1 MSRSQLA
8 FRRFAH
14 VFLRLALSLLTKFEI
29 HGPENI
35 PPHGPLVVVFNH
47 LAHADA
53 FVMIAAMPYPVEPI
67 GLADLLSVPV
77 TGQALRAYGII
88 PVHRDQVDRR
98 VVERALAVLQA
109 GGVLLLAP
117 EARRSVTGALERA
130 RTGAAYLAMRSG
142 APVLPVA
149 ITGTEKIVDEL
160 KHLRRPRVAATFGV
174 PFTLSQHEENG
185 RPPRERRREAA
196 DEIMIRIARMLPP
209 EYRGVYRERV

>member
-8 FRRFAH
+8 FRRFAQG
-14 VFLRLALSLLTKFEI
+14 FLRLVLSLLTKFEI
-29 HGPENI
+29 HGRANI
-35 PPHGPLVVVFNH
+35 PPHGPLIVVFNH

-67 GLADLLSVPV
+67 GLVDLLSVPV

-98 VVERALAVLQA
+98 VVQRALAVLQA
-109 GGVLLLAP
+109 GDVLLLAP
-117 EARRSVTGALERA
+117 EARQSVTGALERA

-149 ITGTEKIVDEL
+149 VTGTEKIVDDL
-160 KHLRRPRVAATFGV
+160 KHLRRPRLTATIGV
-174 PFTLSQHEENG
+174 PFTLSQYEASG
-185 RPPRERRREAA
+185 RPRRERRREAA

-209 EYRGVYRERV
+209 EYRGVYREHV

>member
-1 MSRSQLA
+1 MSRPQLA

-14 VFLRLALSLLTKFEI
+14 AFLQLVLSLLTKFEI
-29 HGPENI
+29 HGRANI
-35 PPHGPLVVVFNH
+35 PPHGPLIVVFNH

-53 FVMIAAMPYPVEPI
+53 FVMIAAMPYPVEPV
-67 GLADLLSVPV
+67 GLVDLLSVPV
-77 TGQALRAYGII
+77 TGQVLRAYGII

-98 VVERALAVLQA
+98 VIQHALTVLQT

-130 RTGAAYLAMRSG
+130 RAGAAYLAMRSG
-142 APVLPVA
+142 TPVLPVA
-149 ITGTEKIVDEL
+149 ITGTEKILDDL
-160 KHLRRPRVAATFGV
+160 KRLRRPHLTATFGT
-174 PFTLSQHEENG
+174 PFTLSQHEESS
-185 RPPRERRREAA
+185 RPRRERRREAA